1 MEKINIQNL
10 DLYYNYDSR
19 FKTVAV
25 CFYFYFPFDEKY
37 VPSLSMLCQMLQKTS
52 KKYPTEEEFAYYLK
66 SLYDASFSITHSR
79 CGKMQSL
86 RVSVSFVNPKYI
98 KEKIDIIKESIS
110 CLFDSFLN
118 PNFTLENLELEKD
131 ILKQFHQNTYNN
143 KTKYAAMRFTNEMYS
158 GEIQNI
164 SSYGTYD
171 QVDLVTLDD
180 IVDAYNMLLNS
191 KCYMF
196 VTGDIKSDVIV
207 SELNNYDLSRFNKY
221 EFEEKLEFV
230 DSFKKEIVSA
240 NKQIDEQDI
249 NQTIMFIGYRSD
261 IRRNTPHRF
270 TLMFLSALLG
280 EYFHSVLFQVIR
292 EEHNLAYAIGTQLN
306 MDKGAIHV
314 YAKISKDNIELIEK
328 LVMEEIEKIQDGI
341 IDDKVIELTKNAKAN
356 EILKNGDSPFN
367 PLYDLQDELMGF
379 GKISDEMI
387 IEKYNNIT
395 KEDLQE
401 AANMLVLD
409 TIYVLKGK
417 A

>member
-1 MEKINIQNL
+1 
-10 DLYYNYDSR
+10 
-19 FKTVAV
+19 
-25 CFYFYFPFDEKY
+25 
-37 VPSLSMLCQMLQKTS
+37 
-52 KKYPTEEEFAYYLK
+52 
-66 SLYDASFSITHSR
+66 
-79 CGKMQSL
+79 MQS
-86 RVSVSFVNPKYI
+86 
-98 KEKIDIIKESIS
+98 
-110 CLFDSFLN
+110 LFDSFLN

-143 KTKYAAMRFTNEMYS
+143 KTKYAAMRFTNTMYS

-180 IVDAYNMLLNS
+180 IVNAYNMLLNS

-240 NKQIDEQDI
+240 NKQVDEQDI

-314 YAKISKDNIELIEK
+314 YAKISKDNIELVEK

-387 IEKYNNIT
+387 IEKYNDIT

-409 TIYVLKGK
+409 TMYVLKGK

>member
-1 MEKINIQNL
+1 
-10 DLYYNYDSR
+10 
-19 FKTVAV
+19 
-25 CFYFYFPFDEKY
+25 
-37 VPSLSMLCQMLQKTS
+37 
-52 KKYPTEEEFAYYLK
+52 
-66 SLYDASFSITHSR
+66 
-79 CGKMQSL
+79 
-86 RVSVSFVNPKYI
+86 
-98 KEKIDIIKESIS
+98 
-110 CLFDSFLN
+110 
-118 PNFTLENLELEKD
+118 
-131 ILKQFHQNTYNN
+131 
-143 KTKYAAMRFTNEMYS
+143 
-158 GEIQNI
+158 
-164 SSYGTYD
+164 
-171 QVDLVTLDD
+171 
-180 IVDAYNMLLNS
+180 
-191 KCYMF
+191 
-196 VTGDIKSDVIV
+196 
-207 SELNNYDLSRFNKY
+207 
-221 EFEEKLEFV
+221 
-230 DSFKKEIVSA
+230 
-240 NKQIDEQDI
+240 
-249 NQTIMFIGYRSD
+249 MFIGYRSD

-314 YAKISKDNIELIEK
+314 YAKISKDNIELVEK

-341 IDDKVIELTKNAKAN
+341 IDDKVIELTKNAKVN

-387 IEKYNNIT
+387 IEKYNDIT